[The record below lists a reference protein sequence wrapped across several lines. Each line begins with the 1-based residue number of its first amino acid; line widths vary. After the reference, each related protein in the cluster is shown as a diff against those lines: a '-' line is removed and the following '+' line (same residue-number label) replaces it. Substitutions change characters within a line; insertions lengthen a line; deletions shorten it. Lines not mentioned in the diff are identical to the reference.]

1 MLIPF
6 LLVSALAF
14 GQVDASHPPPG
25 FVPPVLKG
33 VQPEGRGRHAKGP
46 IPFPDPKE
54 EWIRVRTPHFD
65 IISSAGEKR
74 TREMAENL
82 ETLAAALTAV
92 QPRLK
97 LADISTRVFEF
108 ARRRESQPY
117 FDLLLNTDH
126 ASATGVYV
134 SQKSRGSMLLD
145 ASSYRSDRT
154 PYHELIH
161 ELLSSSE
168 TRPPLWLEEGL
179 AEYFSNVDISKG
191 VIQAGTPI
199 REHMQLLQRSRLMT
213 LRDLFGVAHESEAGM
228 QPGFYAESW
237 AAVDWLMRTNRAAF
251 YDFLDDL
258 EHGATVDA
266 ALKSRYGKSVD
277 DLQHGVD
284 AYGRTMRPLFSM
296 RFPVTNAAEAVEVAP
311 IDRAELL
318 YQLGN
323 FLSAVEDSKG
333 DTLRHYQAAL
343 EANPHHART
352 LAALERYDEAIA
364 ADPNDPELYLMY
376 AESLMESQ
384 LGPVAESMETSD
396 ADVARFRRA
405 RALAAKAVA
414 LHSDG
419 RSLGDLGTSYVVEKD
434 ADLAPGI
441 AALEKAHE
449 LLPARND
456 FTMHLFA
463 FYRRL
468 GDRAHADPL
477 LAQLERARSAQVAF
491 AAHAVILR
499 VELARANALVQQQK
513 LAEASAVVRELAANT
528 PDPDARKDL
537 ERQAAEID
545 RVSEINRQIKMYNE
559 AISLVNTGRYREA
572 SKTLDALLQTAKD
585 PDIVRDAQKLQKQ
598 IAKRR

>member
-1 MLIPF
+1 MLLPF
-6 LLVSALAF
+6 LFVLAL

-33 VQPEGRGRHAKGP
+33 VQPEGRGRHARGP

-65 IISSAGEKR
+65 IISSAGAKR
-74 TREMAENL
+74 TEEMARNL
-82 ETLAAALTAV
+82 ETLAAALNTV
-92 QPRLK
+92 QPRLR
-97 LADISTRVFEF
+97 LADVSTRVFLF
-108 ARRRESQPY
+108 TRRRESQPY

-126 ASATGVYV
+126 AAATGVYV
-134 SQKSRGSMLLD
+134 SQKSRGSMLID
-145 ASSYRSDRT
+145 ASSFRSDRT

-161 ELLSSSE
+161 ELVSSSE

-179 AEYFSNVDISKG
+179 AEYFSNVDVRRG

-199 REHMQLLQRSRLMT
+199 PEHLAQLQRGHLMP
-213 LRDLFGVAHESEAGM
+213 LRELFTIAHESEAGM

-237 AAVDWLMRTNRAAF
+237 AAVDWLMRTSRGAF

-277 DLQHGVD
+277 DLQRNVD
-284 AYGRTMRPLFSM
+284 AYGRSMRPLFSM
-296 RFPVTNAAEAVEVAP
+296 KIPVDNTTTVDVAP

-323 FLSAVEDSKG
+323 FLSSVEDSKD
-333 DTLRHYQAAL
+333 DTQRHYLAAL

-352 LAALERYDEAIA
+352 LAALGRFDEAIA
-364 ADPNDPELYLMY
+364 ADPNDAELYLMY
-376 AESLMESQ
+376 AETLMEGQ
-384 LGPVAESMETSD
+384 LGSVAESVETTD
-396 ADVARFRRA
+396 ADIAPFRKA
-405 RALAAKAVA
+405 RALAEKAVA
-414 LHSDG
+414 IHADG
-419 RSLGDLGTSYVVEKD
+419 RALGDLGTSYIVEKD
-434 ADLAPGI
+434 ADLAPGV
-441 AALEKAHE
+441 AALEKAHA
-449 LLPARND
+449 LLPARDD

-477 LAQLERARSAQVAF
+477 LAQLERARSSQIAF

-499 VELARANALVQQQK
+499 IELARANALVQQQK
-513 LAEASAVVRELAANT
+513 LPEAAAVIRDLAANT

-545 RVSEINRQIKMYNE
+545 RVSDINKQITVYNH
-559 AISLVNTGRYREA
+559 AVSLVNSGRYREA
-572 SKTLDALLQTAKD
+572 SKELEALLQTAKD
-585 PDIVRDAQKLQKQ
+585 PDVIRDAQKLQKQ
-598 IAKRR
+598 LAKRR

>member
-6 LLVSALAF
+6 LLLLAL

-33 VQPEGRGRHAKGP
+33 VQPEGRGRHARGP
-46 IPFPDPKE
+46 VPFPDAKE

-74 TREMAENL
+74 TGEMARNL
-82 ETLAAALTAV
+82 ETLAAALNDV
-92 QPRLK
+92 QPRLR
-97 LADISTRVFEF
+97 LADVTTRVFLF
-108 ARRRESQPY
+108 TRRRESQPY

-126 ASATGVYV
+126 ASASGVYV
-134 SQKSRGSMLLD
+134 AQKSQGSMLID
-145 ASSYRSDRT
+145 ASAYHGDRT

-161 ELLSSSE
+161 ELVSSSE

-179 AEYFSNVDISKG
+179 AEYFSNVDIGKG
-191 VIQAGTPI
+191 VIHAGTPI
-199 REHMQLLQRSRLMT
+199 REHVSQLEQKRLMP
-213 LRDLFGVAHESEAGM
+213 LSDLFTIAHESEEGM

-277 DLQHGVD
+277 DLQRGID
-284 AYGRTMRPLFSM
+284 SYGHSMRPLFSIKI
-296 RFPVTNAAEAVEVAP
+296 PVTTAAESIDVTLV
-311 IDRAELL
+311 DRAELL

-323 FLSAVEDSKG
+323 FLSAVEDSK
-333 DTLRHYQAAL
+333 DDSLQHYHAAL
-343 EANPHHART
+343 EANPRHART
-352 LAALERYDEAIA
+352 LAALGRYDEAIA
-364 ADPNDPELYLMY
+364 ADPSDAGLYLIY

-384 LGPVAESMETSD
+384 LGPVAESTEPTSD
-396 ADVARFRRA
+396 DVAHFRKA
-405 RALAAKAVA
+405 RELAAKAVA
-414 LHSDG
+414 LREDG
-419 RSLGDLGTSYVVEKD
+419 RALGDLGTSFVVEKD

-441 AALEKAHE
+441 AALEKAHA

-477 LAQLERARSAQVAF
+477 QTQLERARSSQIAF
-491 AAHAVILR
+491 AAHSVILR
-499 VELARANALVQQQK
+499 VELARANSLVQQQK
-513 LAEASAVVRELAANT
+513 LAEAAAVIRDLAANT

-537 ERQAAEID
+537 ENQAAEID
-545 RVSEINRQIKMYNE
+545 RVREVNRQIEMYNQ
-559 AISLVNTGRYREA
+559 AISLVNTGHYREA
-572 SKTLDALLQTAKD
+572 SKTLDALLQTAND
-585 PDIVRDAQKLQKQ
+585 PGVIRDARKLQKQ
-598 IAKRR
+598 LSKRR